1 MLTASDF
8 HQSRTPNWRSHRL
21 LVYIQVAAVYLALV
35 LSPTLADRE
44 RPRQMP
50 LQLSVGGLSPTL
62 SFTTS

>member
-1 MLTASDF
+1 MADQLWLMT
-8 HQSRTPNWRSHRL
+8 R
-21 LVYIQVAAVYLALV
+21 IQEEKEAVYLALV